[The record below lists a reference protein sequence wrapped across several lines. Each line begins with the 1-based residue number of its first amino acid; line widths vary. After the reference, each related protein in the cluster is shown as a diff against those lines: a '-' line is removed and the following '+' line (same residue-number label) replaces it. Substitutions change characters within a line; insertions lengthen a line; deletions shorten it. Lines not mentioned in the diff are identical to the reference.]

1 FLIPN
6 TQKSIAASTVILA
19 GMGEYGRFNREDLD
33 LLFANVTY
41 GVTALGWREF
51 STVVVGSGE
60 GNLSLDQAI
69 EGMLVG
75 VGSALRRLKD
85 QGHLETL
92 QIVEYDKDRFKAIL
106 KVLEKI
112 KNNGDGSLTVRLTT
126 RELSKRTHRRKPS
139 KPEHLDAMKG
149 SRITIERDRD
159 VFRFSAIREQAVIP
173 VREITVQSS
182 YAEGAAELLK
192 ESRSVEDQQK
202 YGKLLHSYLMPKDFQ
217 DMIDVTPLT
226 LMVDRSTAAFP
237 WEMAAFEQHGKTI
250 FYGPGRQLTRQFRT
264 IL

>member
-1 FLIPN
+1 MKQRPMQMPITLNVEVVHGDIRDIKTSAVVVGHYRGLPPVRAVGALDQALEFWISKAVKRGMIGGGLGEVFLIPN

-182 YAEGAAELLK
+182 Y
-192 ESRSVEDQQK
+192 
-202 YGKLLHSYLMPKDFQ
+202 
-217 DMIDVTPLT
+217 
-226 LMVDRSTAAFP
+226 
-237 WEMAAFEQHGKTI
+237 
-250 FYGPGRQLTRQFRT
+250 
-264 IL
+264 